1 MNGQLNV
8 YIDIMVYYSVVKRD
22 EAMIYAIT
30 EMNLENITF
39 SERRQMQRKYTGL
52 FHLYK
57 MSRTHTSGETKSK
70 SLTMRDRVIGSD
82 CK

>member
-8 YIDIMVYYSVVKRD
+8 YIHIMVYYSAVKRD
-22 EAMIYAIT
+22 EAMIYATT

-52 FHLYK
+52 FYLYK
-57 MSRTHTSGETKSK
+57 MSRTHTSGETKRK
-70 SLTMRDRVIGSD
+70 SLATRD
-82 CK
+82 

>member
-1 MNGQLNV
+1 
-8 YIDIMVYYSVVKRD
+8 
-22 EAMIYAIT
+22 MIHAIT

-57 MSRTHTSGETKSK
+57 MSRTHTHLERQKVNHWLQGTIDEEVTANDYGDFWK
-70 SLTMRDRVIGSD
+70 
-82 CK
+82 

>member
-8 YIDIMVYYSVVKRD
+8 YIHIMVYYSAVKRD
-22 EAMIYAIT
+22 EAMIHAIT

-39 SERRQMQRKYTGL
+39 SERKMQRKYTGL

-70 SLTMRDRVIGSD
+70 SLATRD
-82 CK
+82 

>member
-8 YIDIMVYYSVVKRD
+8 YIHIMVYYSVVKRD

-39 SERRQMQRKYTGL
+39 SDRRQRQRKYTGL
-52 FHLYK
+52 LYLHK
-57 MSRTHTSGETKSK
+57 MCRTHTSGETKSK
-70 SLTMRDRVIGSD
+70 SLTMRD
-82 CK
+82 

>member
-8 YIDIMVYYSVVKRD
+8 YIHIIVYYSAVKRD

-57 MSRTHTSGETKSK
+57 MSRTHTSGETKCK
-70 SLTMRDRVIGSD
+70 SLATRD
-82 CK
+82 